1 MLILNIDWLINYMLV
16 ESLNF
21 YRLPFKLWSKNSI
34 LIQFAITLKQKN
46 PKLIES
52 TAIISIGICIIFTRT
67 NQSGFDFIQF

>member
-1 MLILNIDWLINYMLV
+1 V
-16 ESLNF
+16 
-21 YRLPFKLWSKNSI
+21 KQKKSI
-34 LIQFAITLKQKN
+34 LSQFSNYAKTKN